1 MKTFR
6 LPLLILALLSML
18 STKSFAYNPETAE
31 TSDEGGQG
39 TVMVLFYKDSGE
51 LSFTYYSPGSMF
63 ARPVGI
69 PYFIIEGA
77 FSQSAP
83 PEWSKYAGIKKAV
96 ITPSMANYIPRSTAC
111 WFYNLTELETIEGL
125 ENLNTGE
132 VTDMSYMFGFCDNL
146 RSIDVSSFTT
156 WRVTSMEGMFYACTG
171 LETLKLGNLYTSNVV
186 NMSSMFASCSS
197 LKQLDLSSF
206 NTAKVTSM
214 RLMFNGCDKLETIYA
229 GSGWTIEGL
238 VLSSFMG
245 CYMFGNCSALTGGMG
260 TKYSYLIQDYNL
272 ARIDGGS
279 SSPGYF
285 TGKSAAVAY
294 SVLNDGVLTFYYD
307 SQKDVRTGKSY
318 AIKTKYESPT
328 HYQNTPKTVLPEW
341 HGDSTLIKKV
351 IFDASF
357 ARYTPNSLSCWFYGC
372 RELQSI
378 EGLGNLN
385 TSNVIDLGE
394 MFLNCE
400 SLSSLDLRSL
410 DTRNVK
416 YMDKMFCGCKSL
428 ASLNLSS
435 FNTSRVIWMSQ
446 MFSECESLTELD
458 VSAFDTQN
466 VVTMGM
472 MFGKCSSLRS
482 LDLSNFN
489 TGKTEDMSSMFWHC
503 LALEELN
510 VSSFNT
516 SNVTLMEEMFEKCK
530 SLRTLDLSSFNTEKV
545 KTMSLMFRECE
556 SLTSLN
562 ISSFRTPNLET
573 MEWMFSSCR
582 KLKSIDVS
590 HFNTSKVRFMGLLF
604 NLCQSLETVDVSHF
618 NTSNVTNMN
627 SMFSGCSRLKDID
640 LSHFNTSKVTR
651 MNDMFRM
658 CESLA
663 ELDVSSF
670 DTRNVK
676 TMKGMFYN
684 CRRLPMLDLQNFET
698 PQVTDMDE
706 MFYYSSNLTTIYVSE
721 KWTTDKVE
729 NGSKMFT
736 GCIRLVGGCG
746 TKYDSNHQ
754 DYDYAH
760 IDEGS
765 INPGYL
771 TFPRQTE
778 AYAIYNDSTLYFYY
792 DNLRH
797 LREGVSYLSEEFR
810 YGFRD
815 DWGSKA
821 WTTLANKATA
831 SIWDIKKIV
840 FDESFKN
847 YDDII
852 STSSW
857 FNGCEKLEE
866 ISGLDNLNTR
876 NVTDMN
882 RMFFRCTSLPSLD
895 LTHFD
900 TSNVTDMHGMFY
912 DCYKL
917 ATLDLSHFNTSNVTD
932 MDFMFTRCQALDTI
946 DISNFDTH
954 NVVSMQ
960 NMFTEDN
967 LTHIKHN
974 IDTQNAKNLQYMFS
988 RCHKLESLDVSKF
1001 DTRNAETIKGMFQ
1014 GCNQLKQL
1022 DVSHFQTEKLV
1033 DATEMFAAC
1042 SSLKELDLSSF
1053 NTRSLRIMDNM
1064 FMSCS
1069 ELNTIYCSEG
1079 WNLESVDSGTGMFL
1093 GCKSLIGGQG
1103 TVFSSSHTG
1112 LDYAHIDGGPS
1123 NPGYFTYKEYV
1134 APVGIN
1140 APAVLQ
1146 HESEEGVWYTPQG
1159 IRVAAPSKGLYIR
1172 RGKKIYI
1179 K

>member
-1 MKTFR
+1 MCNFGALKIYIKEYTHIHKTLKIMKTFR

-18 STKSFAYNPETAE
+18 STKSFAYNPDAAV
-31 TSDEGGQG
+31 TSDEGSQG
-39 TVMVLFYKDSGE
+39 TVMVLFYKDRGE
-51 LSFTYYSPGSMF
+51 LSFTYYPPGSMF

-77 FSQSAP
+77 FNLYAP

-96 ITPSMANYIPRSTAC
+96 ITPSMADYTPRSTAC
-111 WFYNLTELETIEGL
+111 WFYNLTELETIEGF
-125 ENLNTGE
+125 EILNTGE
-132 VTDMSYMFGFCDNL
+132 VTDMS
-146 RSIDVSSFTT
+146 
-156 WRVTSMEGMFYACTG
+156 GMFY
-171 LETLKLGNLYTSNVV
+171 K
-186 NMSSMFASCSS
+186 CSA
-197 LKQLDLSSF
+197 LRTLDLGGWD
-206 NTAKVTSM
+206 TRKVTQM
-214 RLMFNGCDKLETIYA
+214 HDMFNGCSLLERLDISDFNTGCVESMANMFSGCSSLENIDVSCFNTQNVTTMNSMFKDCSAAKSIDLSGFETDKVKTMFAMFSGCENLKELNL
-229 GSGWTIEGL
+229 GSFNTSNVFDFG
-238 VLSSFMG
+238 
-245 CYMFGNCSALTGGMG
+245 YMFARCHSLTKIVVSREGWNMANLHAGAPGMFGECNKLTGGMG
-260 TKYSYLIQDYNL
+260 TSFDLNHTNEEY

-279 SSPGYF
+279 SYPGYLTEDTNGQYQDN
-285 TGKSAAVAY
+285 TGQTRAY
-294 SVLNDGVLTFYYD
+294 CVLDGGVLTFYYD
-307 SQKDVRTGKSY
+307 NKV
-318 AIKTKYESPT
+318 
-328 HYQNTPKTVLPEW
+328 NTRPGLRFPVEKNHSAFNMPQWYYKRPRVKRVVF
-341 HGDSTLIKKV
+341 DS
-351 IFDASF
+351 SF
-357 ARYTPNSLSCWFYGC
+357 AAFEPTSTARWFYDFPYLTEVVGA
-372 RELQSI
+372 Q
-378 EGLGNLN
+378 NLN
-385 TSNVIDLGE
+385 TSQVTSMSE
-394 MFLNCE
+394 MFRFNSSLRSVDFSSWDTGKCTDMNCLFCLCT
-400 SLSSLDLRSL
+400 SLADINISNFNTSQVTNMYHMFHACPLTTLDLRS
-410 DTRNVK
+410 
-416 YMDKMFCGCKSL
+416 
-428 ASLNLSS
+428 
-435 FNTSRVIWMSQ
+435 
-446 MFSECESLTELD
+446 
-458 VSAFDTQN
+458 FDTA
-466 VVTMGM
+466 
-472 MFGKCSSLRS
+472 K
-482 LDLSNFN
+482 
-489 TGKTEDMSSMFWHC
+489 
-503 LALEELN
+503 
-510 VSSFNT
+510 
-516 SNVTLMEEMFEKCK
+516 
-530 SLRTLDLSSFNTEKV
+530 
-545 KTMSLMFRECE
+545 
-556 SLTSLN
+556 
-562 ISSFRTPNLET
+562 
-573 MEWMFSSCR
+573 
-582 KLKSIDVS
+582 
-590 HFNTSKVRFMGLLF
+590 
-604 NLCQSLETVDVSHF
+604 
-618 NTSNVTNMN
+618 
-627 SMFSGCSRLKDID
+627 
-640 LSHFNTSKVTR
+640 
-651 MNDMFRM
+651 
-658 CESLA
+658 
-663 ELDVSSF
+663 
-670 DTRNVK
+670 
-676 TMKGMFYN
+676 
-684 CRRLPMLDLQNFET
+684 
-698 PQVTDMDE
+698 VTDMYWMFINSSVKTIYASDKWSTASVKSSRE
-706 MFYYSSNLTTIYVSE
+706 MF
-721 KWTTDKVE
+721 K
-729 NGSKMFT
+729 
-736 GCIRLVGGCG
+736 GCKNLVGGMG
-746 TKYDSNHQ
+746 TKYDPR
-754 DYDYAH
+754 H
-760 IDEGS
+760 IDHEYAKIDGGMRD
-765 INPGYL
+765 PGYL
-771 TFPRQTE
+771 TDEYQSGERE

-857 FNGCEKLEE
+857 FSGCEKLEE

-882 RMFFRCTSLPSLD
+882 RMFFRCTTLPSLD

-946 DISNFDTH
+946 DISNFDTR

-1001 DTRNAETIKGMFQ
+1001 DTRNAETMKGMFQ

-1033 DATEMFAAC
+1033 DATDMFAAC

-1093 GCKSLIGGQG
+1093 GCNSLIGGMG
-1103 TVFSSSHTG
+1103 TRYDESHRDYT
-1112 LDYAHIDGGPS
+1112 YAHIDGGPS

>member
-51 LSFTYYSPGSMF
+51 LSFTYYPPGSMF

-77 FSQSAP
+77 FNLYAP

-96 ITPSMANYIPRSTAC
+96 ITPSMADYTPRSTAC
-111 WFYNLTELETIEGL
+111 WFYKLTELETIEGL

-132 VTDMSYMFGFCDNL
+132 VTDMS
-146 RSIDVSSFTT
+146 
-156 WRVTSMEGMFYACTG
+156 GMFY
-171 LETLKLGNLYTSNVV
+171 K
-186 NMSSMFASCSS
+186 CSA
-197 LKQLDLSSF
+197 LRTLDLGGWD
-206 NTAKVTSM
+206 TRKVTQM
-214 RLMFNGCDKLETIYA
+214 DDMFNGCSLLERLDISDFNTGCVESMESMFSGCSSLENIDVSCFNTHNVTSMNSMFKDCSAAKSIDLSGFETDKVKTMFAMFSGCEYLKELNL
-229 GSGWTIEGL
+229 GSFNTPNVFDFG
-238 VLSSFMG
+238 
-245 CYMFGNCSALTGGMG
+245 YMFARCHSLTKIVVSREGWNMAKLHAGAPGMFGECNKLTGGMG
-260 TKYSYLIQDYNL
+260 TSFDLNHTNEEY

-279 SSPGYF
+279 SYPGYLTEDTNGQYQDN
-285 TGKSAAVAY
+285 TGQTRAY
-294 SVLNDGVLTFYYD
+294 CVLDGGVLTFYYD
-307 SQKDVRTGKSY
+307 NKV
-318 AIKTKYESPT
+318 
-328 HYQNTPKTVLPEW
+328 NTRPGLRFPVEKNHSAFNMPQWYYKRPRVKRVVF
-341 HGDSTLIKKV
+341 DS
-351 IFDASF
+351 SF
-357 ARYTPNSLSCWFYGC
+357 AAFEPTSTARWFYDFPYLTEVVGA
-372 RELQSI
+372 Q
-378 EGLGNLN
+378 NLN
-385 TSNVIDLGE
+385 TSQVTSMSE
-394 MFLNCE
+394 MFRFNSSLRSVDFSSWDTGKCTDMNCLFCLCT
-400 SLSSLDLRSL
+400 SLADINISNFNTSQVTNMYHMFHACPLTTLDLRS
-410 DTRNVK
+410 
-416 YMDKMFCGCKSL
+416 
-428 ASLNLSS
+428 
-435 FNTSRVIWMSQ
+435 
-446 MFSECESLTELD
+446 
-458 VSAFDTQN
+458 FDTA
-466 VVTMGM
+466 
-472 MFGKCSSLRS
+472 K
-482 LDLSNFN
+482 
-489 TGKTEDMSSMFWHC
+489 
-503 LALEELN
+503 
-510 VSSFNT
+510 
-516 SNVTLMEEMFEKCK
+516 
-530 SLRTLDLSSFNTEKV
+530 
-545 KTMSLMFRECE
+545 
-556 SLTSLN
+556 
-562 ISSFRTPNLET
+562 
-573 MEWMFSSCR
+573 
-582 KLKSIDVS
+582 
-590 HFNTSKVRFMGLLF
+590 
-604 NLCQSLETVDVSHF
+604 
-618 NTSNVTNMN
+618 
-627 SMFSGCSRLKDID
+627 
-640 LSHFNTSKVTR
+640 
-651 MNDMFRM
+651 
-658 CESLA
+658 
-663 ELDVSSF
+663 
-670 DTRNVK
+670 
-676 TMKGMFYN
+676 
-684 CRRLPMLDLQNFET
+684 
-698 PQVTDMDE
+698 VTDMYWMFIDSSVKTIYASDKWSTASVKSSRE
-706 MFYYSSNLTTIYVSE
+706 MF
-721 KWTTDKVE
+721 K
-729 NGSKMFT
+729 
-736 GCIRLVGGCG
+736 GCKNLVGGMG
-746 TKYDSNHQ
+746 TKYDPR
-754 DYDYAH
+754 H
-760 IDEGS
+760 IDHEYAKIDGGMRD
-765 INPGYL
+765 PGYL
-771 TFPRQTE
+771 TDEYQSGERE

-857 FNGCEKLEE
+857 FSGCEKLEE

-882 RMFFRCTSLPSLD
+882 RMFFRCTTLPSLD

-946 DISNFDTH
+946 DISNFDTR

-1001 DTRNAETIKGMFQ
+1001 DTRNAETMKGMFQ

-1033 DATEMFAAC
+1033 DATDMFAAC

-1093 GCKSLIGGQG
+1093 GCNSLIGGMG
-1103 TVFSSSHTG
+1103 TRYDESHRDYT
-1112 LDYAHIDGGPS
+1112 YAHIDGGSS

-1140 APAVLQ
+1140 APAVQQ

-1172 RGKKIYI
+1172 KGKKIYI